1 MYLCEFSSSVNV
13 LSVNVR
19 VWILVISQCTILDA
33 YIIDQSEIQI
43 STVVWYSTKRICEEI
58 QCVWILN
65 KSAHRSVY
73 YGVALISRLL
83 QNYVSLLQN
92 IVSFIGLFCKR
103 DL

>member
-58 QCVWILN
+58 
-65 KSAHRSVY
+65 
-73 YGVALISRLL
+73 
-83 QNYVSLLQN
+83 
-92 IVSFIGLFCKR
+92 
-103 DL
+103 